1 MEGFYFI
8 FADCNVILSAQ
19 QIDVSKALFFPMFFF
34 SKKSNSYILRIKKK
48 HCYKPKKYVCP
59 LMYYT
64 LFTEESDAFQWVDA
78 PN

>member
-19 QIDVSKALFFPMFFF
+19 QIDVSKA
-34 SKKSNSYILRIKKK
+34 SENSNSYILRIKKK
-48 HCYKPKKYVCP
+48 LFDKPKKYVCP

>member
-19 QIDVSKALFFPMFFF
+19 QIDVSKALFFSYIF
-34 SKKSNSYILRIKKK
+34 SSENSNSYILRIKKK
-48 HCYKPKKYVCP
+48 LFDKPKKCVCP
-59 LMYYT
+59 LMYFT

>member
-19 QIDVSKALFFPMFFF
+19 QIDVSKALFFPIFFPL
-34 SKKSNSYILRIKKK
+34 KILTHIFCELKKK
-48 HCYKPKKYVCP
+48 LFDKPKKYVCP